1 MSSGQPGYAV
11 IDLETTGLRPSWHD
25 RIVEV
30 GVVLLDPHGFVTGEW
45 STLVNPERD
54 LGPQRIHG
62 ITAADVRH
70 APTFREIAGSLA
82 GLLRGR
88 VPVAHHLR
96 FDLGF
101 LEYEFARTGA
111 AIPALAAVGVCTM
124 TEAAR
129 FLPVAPRTLA
139 GCCAVADI
147 PLDGHHDALIDARA
161 AAALLRHYLRLAH
174 PESPWAHVLHSASAL
189 TWPAIPRTDT
199 DPVRRG
205 VSAERDTHFL
215 ARLLDRLPR
224 ASDTVRADP
233 YFALLDRVLLDHH
246 ISAAEADALIALAA
260 QLDLSRADAVR
271 LHHEYLS
278 ALAHAAKADGV
289 VTPSERRELD
299 LVADL
304 LGLGPKAV
312 ESALACGGAPR
323 HPSASGGFRLQPGDL
338 VVFTGEMEGGR
349 ETWEERARQAGYVP
363 HGNITKRVR
372 LLVAADPDSM
382 SGKARKARAYGIPI
396 VTPDAF
402 ARMSLSGRPT
412 GLKRSHVVRP
422 SR

>member
-1 MSSGQPGYAV
+1 MTSSRPGYAV
-11 IDLETTGLRPSWHD
+11 IDVETTGLRPSRHD

-30 GVVLLDPHGFVTGEW
+30 GVVLLDPRGTVTGEW
-45 STLVNPERD
+45 STLVNPGRD
-54 LGPQRIHG
+54 LGPQRVHG

-70 APTFREIAGSLA
+70 APTFQEIAGILA

-88 VPVAHHLR
+88 VPVAHNLR

-101 LEYEFARTGA
+101 LEQEFARAGA
-111 AIPALAAVGVCTM
+111 AIPALTTVGICTM

-129 FLPVAPRTLA
+129 FLSVAPRTLA
-139 GCCAVADI
+139 GCCAAAGI

-161 AAALLRHYLRLAH
+161 AAGLLRHYLRLAH
-174 PESPWAHVLHSASAL
+174 PDEPWAHAAHSASAL
-189 TWPAIPRTDT
+189 SWPAIPPADT
-199 DPVRRG
+199 LPVRRG

-224 ASDTVRADP
+224 AADDVRADP
-233 YFALLDRVLLDHH
+233 YFALLDQALLDHH

-260 QLDLSRADAVR
+260 QLGLSRADAVR
-271 LHHEYLS
+271 LHHDYLT

-289 VTPSERRELD
+289 VTPAERRELD
-299 LVADL
+299 LVAAL
-304 LGLGPKAV
+304 LALPPAAV
-312 ESALACGGAPR
+312 DSALTSGDAPR
-323 HPSASGGFRLQPGDL
+323 HPRATDGFRLQPGDL
-338 VVFTGEMEGGR
+338 VVFTGEMDGGR
-349 ETWEERARQAGYVP
+349 ETWEERARRAGYVP
-363 HGNITKRVR
+363 HANITKRVR

-402 ARMSLSGRPT
+402 ARLSSP
-412 GLKRSHVVRP
+412 
-422 SR
+422 

>member
-1 MSSGQPGYAV
+1 MTNSEPGYAV
-11 IDLETTGLRPSWHD
+11 IDVETTGLRPSWHD
-25 RIVEV
+25 RIVEI
-30 GVVLLDPHGFVTGEW
+30 GVVLLDPRGLVTGERN
-45 STLVNPERD
+45 TLVNPERD

-70 APTFREIAGSLA
+70 APTFKDIAGHLTE
-82 GLLRGR
+82 LLRGR
-88 VPVAHHLR
+88 VPVAHNLR
-96 FDLGF
+96 FDSGF
-101 LEYEFARTGA
+101 LEYEFARAGA
-111 AIPALAAVGVCTM
+111 AIPALDTIGICTM

-161 AAALLRHYLRLAH
+161 AAELLRHYLGLAH
-174 PESPWAHVLHSASAL
+174 PDSPWAHVLHSASAL
-189 TWPAIPRTDT
+189 TWPAIPRTGT
-199 DPVRRG
+199 IAVRRG

-233 YFALLDRVLLDHH
+233 YFALLDQVLLDHH

-260 QLDLSRADAVR
+260 HLDLSRADAVR
-271 LHHEYLS
+271 LHHEYLN
-278 ALAHAAKADGV
+278 ALAHAAKADGI
-289 VTPSERRELD
+289 VTPAERRELD
-299 LVADL
+299 RVAALLDL
-304 LGLGPKAV
+304 PPTAV
-312 ESALACGGAPR
+312 EAALASSEAPR

-349 ETWEERARQAGYVP
+349 EAWEERARQAGHVP

-402 ARMSLSGRPT
+402 ARMSSL
-412 GLKRSHVVRP
+412 
-422 SR
+422 